1 MQHYEPL
8 DATAASKEPDE
19 LQNIDAQT
27 FAGRRMVKQLSISES
42 TSKICEGEEASCVH
56 RQKVFFLMWVN

>member
-42 TSKICEGEEASCVH
+42 TSKIH
-56 RQKVFFLMWVN
+56 KFQFLVNK